1 MKEKA
6 GVVPFSLMF
15 YEKSIL
21 MQMILAKG
29 TALLCSIAG

>member
-6 GVVPFSLMF
+6 GVVAFSLMF